1 MGHFRDPFWAN
12 SEPVL
17 GLVLGPVLDPFWD
30 PFLEPFWIHS
40 GSGLDPFW
48 DPLGIISYG
57 KPTRDEEPDRDDDLV
72 NLLATKN
79 LIAININL
87 IAIKIRGT

>member
-1 MGHFRDPFWAN
+1 MVNLLAMKNLIAMMIF
-12 SEPVL
+12 
-17 GLVLGPVLDPFWD
+17 
-30 PFLEPFWIHS
+30 
-40 GSGLDPFW
+40 
-48 DPLGIISYG
+48 
-57 KPTRDEEPDRDDDLV
+57 V

>member
-1 MGHFRDPFWAN
+1 MINLLAMKNLIAMMIF
-12 SEPVL
+12 
-17 GLVLGPVLDPFWD
+17 
-30 PFLEPFWIHS
+30 
-40 GSGLDPFW
+40 
-48 DPLGIISYG
+48 
-57 KPTRDEEPDRDDDLV
+57 V